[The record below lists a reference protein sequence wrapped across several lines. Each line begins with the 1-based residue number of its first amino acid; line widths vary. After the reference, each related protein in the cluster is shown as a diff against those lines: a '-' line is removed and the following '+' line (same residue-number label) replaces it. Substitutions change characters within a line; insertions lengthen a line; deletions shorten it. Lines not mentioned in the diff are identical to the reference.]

1 MKIFF
6 KKRRV
11 LAYRLPGFYKSLY
24 ASVISFLNLFG
35 KKASGQ
41 FAAGPVIGHTL
52 AADALL
58 RA

>member
-1 MKIFF
+1 MMIFL
-6 KKRRV
+6 KRRF
-11 LAYRLPGFYKSLY
+11 LAFRLPGFCKSLY
-24 ASVISFLNLFG
+24 ASVIGFLNLFG

-41 FAAGPVIGHTL
+41 FAAGPVIGHAL